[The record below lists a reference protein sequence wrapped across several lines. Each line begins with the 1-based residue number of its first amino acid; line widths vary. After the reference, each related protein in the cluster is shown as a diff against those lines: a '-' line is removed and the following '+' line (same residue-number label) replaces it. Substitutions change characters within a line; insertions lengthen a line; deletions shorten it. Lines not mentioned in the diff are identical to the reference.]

1 MASMK
6 SEYSC
11 NQLTFAPSLCSNLQ
25 MPSSEIRAV
34 AENLICA
41 LRFFGYAR
49 GTGEIRDLPGL
60 SLITCGLNYAAFN
73 AALLSEPIES
83 DARELSKLIQ
93 VSAGQFGA
101 RNLRWT
107 CWICEDFLGKPL
119 RREAGQIFSR
129 HGLRP
134 LTEAPGMYA
143 ERLRPPHRALPSLE
157 VRPTTDDSTRAA
169 FAEIMSLGFDIPYA
183 VCTAVYASELA
194 WKSALQGF
202 VGYVDGRAVTT
213 AATAITGDVIGVY
226 SVATLPQYRRMGF
239 AESIMRHVI
248 GQATQNTGVEATVL
262 QTTRSGIS
270 LYEKMGYRKVTNFSV
285 YIAD

>member
-1 MASMK
+1 
-6 SEYSC
+6 
-11 NQLTFAPSLCSNLQ
+11 

-41 LRFFGYAR
+41 LRFFGHAR
-49 GTGEIRDLPGL
+49 ATSEIRDLPGV
-60 SLITCGLNYAAFN
+60 SLVTCGLNYAAFN
-73 AALLSEPIES
+73 AALLSKPIES
-83 DARELSKLIQ
+83 DARELSKLIE

-119 RREAGQIFSR
+119 RREAGKIFSR
-129 HGLRP
+129 YGLRP

-143 ERLRPPHRALPSLE
+143 ERLRPPHRTLPSLE

-169 FAEIMSLGFDIPYA
+169 FAEIMSLGFEIPYA
-183 VCTAVYASELA
+183 VCTAVYGSELA
-194 WKSALQGF
+194 WKSALQGY
-202 VGYVDGRAVTT
+202 VGYMDGRAVTT
-213 AATAITGDVIGVY
+213 AATAITGDVIGMY
-226 SVATLPQYRRMGF
+226 SVATLPQYRRLGF
-239 AESIMRHVI
+239 AEAIMRQVI
-248 GQATQNTGVEATVL
+248 ERVKQNTGVEATVL
-262 QTTRSGIS
+262 QTTRSGLS

>member
-1 MASMK
+1 
-6 SEYSC
+6 
-11 NQLTFAPSLCSNLQ
+11 
-25 MPSSEIRAV
+25 MPSPEIRAV
-34 AENLICA
+34 AENLISA

-73 AALLSEPIES
+73 AALLSKPIES
-83 DARELSKLIQ
+83 DARELSQLIE

-143 ERLRPPHRALPSLE
+143 ERLRPPQRRRPLTRRVMSQLPLRRAAASRCATWRWSCSRTAA
-157 VRPTTDDSTRAA
+157 RPTAPIT
-169 FAEIMSLGFDIPYA
+169 
-183 VCTAVYASELA
+183 
-194 WKSALQGF
+194 
-202 VGYVDGRAVTT
+202 TT
-213 AATAITGDVIGVY
+213 ARG
-226 SVATLPQYRRMGF
+226 L
-239 AESIMRHVI
+239 
-248 GQATQNTGVEATVL
+248 
-262 QTTRSGIS
+262 
-270 LYEKMGYRKVTNFSV
+270 
-285 YIAD
+285 

>member
-1 MASMK
+1 
-6 SEYSC
+6 
-11 NQLTFAPSLCSNLQ
+11 
-25 MPSSEIRAV
+25 MPSAEIRAV
-34 AENLICA
+34 AENLVCA
-41 LRFFGYAR
+41 LRFFGHAR
-49 GTGEIRDLPGL
+49 GNSEIRDLPGV

-73 AALLSEPIES
+73 AALLLKPIES
-83 DARELSKLIQ
+83 DARELSKLIE

-107 CWICEDFLGKPL
+107 CWVCEDFLGKPL
-119 RREAGQIFSR
+119 RREAGHIFSR
-129 HGLRP
+129 YGLRP

-183 VCTAVYASELA
+183 VCTSVYGSELA
-194 WKSALQGF
+194 WRSALQGY
-202 VGYVDGRAVTT
+202 VGYVDGRPVTT
-213 AATAITGDVIGVY
+213 AATALTGDVIGMY
-226 SVATLPQYRRMGF
+226 SVATLPQYRRLGF
-239 AESIMRHVI
+239 AEAIMRQVI

-270 LYEKMGYRKVTNFSV
+270 LYQKMGYRRVTNFNV